1 MWSCAGAERWY
12 AANPF
17 LPYSM
22 RMPVTM
28 PDVRRRNVADKAML
42 TAQYAEEWTLNLL
55 GDVLSYHEEE
65 PTMLQKLRGKLW
77 SASRV
82 HLGCKQ
88 LYCTKYEP
96 AAAVHGPA
104 EPATPDV
111 PASPGASLDAKRPSY
126 IGSPIVGYG
135 GLEAGSTEP
144 ASPVP
149 VLRLDPDV
157 DPSMSSAP
165 QVGNLVCC
173 GQAS

>member
-1 MWSCAGAERWY
+1 
-12 AANPF
+12 
-17 LPYSM
+17 
-22 RMPVTM
+22 
-28 PDVRRRNVADKAML
+28 
-42 TAQYAEEWTLNLL
+42 
-55 GDVLSYHEEE
+55 
-65 PTMLQKLRGKLW
+65 MLQKLRGKLW

-144 ASPVP
+144 AAQCPSFVLTPTSTRQCP
-149 VLRLDPDV
+149 ALLRLETLYAVVKPVDV
-157 DPSMSSAP
+157 
-165 QVGNLVCC
+165 V
-173 GQAS
+173 